1 MTNRVARQSEAFET
15 ALAYC
20 NTYGLDWK
28 EHIYPKIDDKEIIG
42 FYVLDETKSTTVA
55 TVML

>member
-1 MTNRVARQSEAFET
+1 MTNRVARQSEAFKT
-15 ALAYC
+15 ALSYC

-28 EHIYPKIDDKEIIG
+28 EHIMPKYENREIVG

>member
-1 MTNRVARQSEAFET
+1 MTNRVAKQSEAFGK
-15 ALAYC
+15 ALKYC
-20 NTYGLDWK
+20 KVYGLDWK